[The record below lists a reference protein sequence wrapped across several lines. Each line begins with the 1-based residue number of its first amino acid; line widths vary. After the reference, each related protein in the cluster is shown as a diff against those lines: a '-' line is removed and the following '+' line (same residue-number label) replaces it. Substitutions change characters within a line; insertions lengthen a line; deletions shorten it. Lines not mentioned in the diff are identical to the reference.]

1 MRNFRYGLAAVGA
14 VVAFASCAHAVTVGL
29 AADETGYVD
38 GRHAYI
44 DPLTLDGN
52 PWFCVSPDLEIS
64 LGSQNYV
71 YTLSALTPANSAAIT
86 EHTLTAAQI
95 GEVGALI
102 GKGVA
107 DIRAHASGAALAADA
122 SAIWSVEGS
131 TVKADNAATGALILQ
146 DVAWAS
152 GRSAPFVLMTN
163 TDGVQNVGGV
173 PEPAAWV
180 LMMIG
185 VGGIGALARRG
196 RGVFGPAFAQAS

>member
-1 MRNFRYGLAAVGA
+1 M
-14 VVAFASCAHAVTVGL
+14 GL

-38 GRHAYI
+38 GRHVYI
-44 DPLTLDGN
+44 DPLTLNGAI
-52 PWFCVSPDLEIS
+52 PWFCVSPDLDIAT
-64 LGSQNYV
+64 GNQNYV
-71 YTLSALTPANSAAIT
+71 YSLSAITVANSAAIT

-102 GKGVA
+102 DKGVA
-107 DIRAHASGAALAADA
+107 DIRANASGSEIAADA

-131 TVKADNAATGALILQ
+131 TVTADSAATGALILQ
-146 DVAWAS
+146 DVSWAS
-152 GRSAPFVLMTN
+152 GRSASFVLMTN

-185 VGGIGALARRG
+185 VGGIGAIARRRRDLG
-196 RGVFGPAFAQAS
+196 GLAFVHAS